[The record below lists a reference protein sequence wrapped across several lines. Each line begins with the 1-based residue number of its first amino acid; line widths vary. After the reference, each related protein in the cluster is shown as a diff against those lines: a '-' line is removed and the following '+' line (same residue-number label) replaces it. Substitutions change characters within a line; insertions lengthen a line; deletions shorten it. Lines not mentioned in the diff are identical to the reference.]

1 LLQSILRAPLLSPNL
16 SVSDLNS
23 IVEQI
28 EYERLRK
35 SFEHYFLTS
44 FGILNPGLV
53 LKYNWHIGC
62 ISEYLEAAFRREV
75 TKLIINIPFRMLKS
89 SLCSIAFPSW
99 VLGNLPITK
108 FMCVSYSDQLAT
120 DLSVKCRQLV
130 ESDWFAKV
138 FPEFQLAKDSNQ
150 KTRFDTTKNGYRYAT
165 SAGGSATGMG
175 ADFLLADDYMSPRMA
190 KSDQERETALGNWAP
205 MFQTRKNDPQKSV
218 EIIIEQRTHDKDLT
232 GMLLKEGG
240 YEHLCLQGKF
250 ESKKTF
256 SFGKFHKDVEQGE
269 LLQEN
274 RLSQEVLDR
283 YKIAL
288 GSQDYAA
295 QIQQSPMAEGGNI
308 VKLQW
313 FKRYS
318 PALLESMQFETIVVS
333 CDTAYQPDQL
343 ADPSCFGAWGIKDN
357 KIYLLDLLNENLAY
371 PDLERKLNSFL
382 EKHKPHWT
390 LIENRASGQSL
401 IQKLQAEGRFAVK
414 KIEITKEKGNKMVR
428 LHNVS
433 AIIEAGNVFLPER
446 ADWLFDYENQ
456 ITKFPNSEKDDMVD
470 QTSQCLAWFKDRSAD
485 LEFWAITL

>member
-1 LLQSILRAPLLSPNL
+1 MNLPLLLPQGLTSAQL
-16 SVSDLNS
+16 SA
-23 IVEQI
+23 IVERI
-28 EYERLRK
+28 ENEKLRRN
-35 SFEHYFLTS
+35 FEHYFLTS
-44 FGILNPGLV
+44 FGILNPSLV

-62 ISEYLEAAFRREV
+62 ISEYLEACYRREL

-89 SLCSIAFPSW
+89 SICSIAFPSW
-99 VLGNLPITK
+99 VMGNEPTTK

-130 ESDWFAKV
+130 ESDWFAKI
-138 FPEFQLAKDSNQ
+138 FPDFQLAKDSNQ
-150 KTRFDTTKNGYRYAT
+150 KTRFDTAVNGYRYAT

-175 ADFLLADDYMSPRMA
+175 ADFLLADDYMSPRMS
-190 KSDQERETALGNWAP
+190 KSDQERESALGNWAP
-205 MFQTRKNDPQKSV
+205 MFQTRKNDPIRSV
-218 EIIIEQRTHDKDLT
+218 ETIIEQRTHDKDLT

-250 ESKKTF
+250 ESRKIF
-256 SFGKFHKDVEQGE
+256 SFGKFYKEVEQGE
-269 LLQEN
+269 LLQPN

-308 VKLQW
+308 VKLHW

-318 PALLESMQFETIVVS
+318 PELLDAMKFETIVVS

-343 ADPSCFGAWGIKDN
+343 ADPSCLGAWGIKDN
-357 KIYLLDLLNENLAY
+357 NIYLLDLVNECLAY
-371 PDLERKLNSFL
+371 PDLERVLNNFL
-382 EKHKPHWT
+382 DKWRPDWT

-401 IQKLQAEGRFAVK
+401 IQKLQAEGKYAVK
-414 KIEITKEKGNKMVR
+414 KIEITKEKGNKIVR

-433 AIIEAGNVFLPER
+433 AIIEAGNVYLPER
-446 ADWLFDYENQ
+446 AEWLFDYENQ
-456 ITKFPNSEKDDMVD
+456 LTKFPNSEKADMVD
-470 QTSQCLAWFKDRSAD
+470 MSSQCLEFFKNRSAD